1 MRSLATREV
10 MRADEL
16 IVPSSVAG
24 WLKSGTIVEGAG
36 AVFASRLSIVSRRA
50 ARLRRREHRHENAAH
65 RSAERKGLLGAVG
78 RRSLAVVRW
87 VARCDL

>member
-1 MRSLATREV
+1 MRSLVTREV

-36 AVFASRLSIVSRRA
+36 AVSPPA
-50 ARLRRREHRHENAAH
+50 
-65 RSAERKGLLGAVG
+65 
-78 RRSLAVVRW
+78 
-87 VARCDL
+87 